1 MFKQKLTWLTDK
13 TYSELFLPLS
23 ILWFKKLRDKIVY
36 HKKFN
41 ELRWV
46 PSLDNIIYNSKYSDN
61 IDHS

>member
-41 ELRWV
+41 ELR
-46 PSLDNIIYNSKYSDN
+46 
-61 IDHS
+61 